1 MKKMPETLYCYK
13 EEEIDGK
20 GVHHLKFTK
29 YVRHDLVEATKV
41 EDLQVALEWIN
52 ESSKALM
59 ELYEGRTA
67 ELKALD
73 DRILKIHDTIRRSL
87 NTRCQEFSVNEF
99 QALCKEHWICSNSRT
114 IAKMIHENFPNGIA
128 IIDNGEKE

>member
-1 MKKMPETLYCYK
+1 MEKISK
-13 EEEIDGK
+13 
-20 GVHHLKFTK
+20 
-29 YVRHDLVEATKV
+29 A
-41 EDLQVALEWIN
+41 EDLQAALEWIN

-59 ELYEGRTA
+59 QPYKDRTE

-73 DRILKIHDTIRRSL
+73 DQILKIHDTIRRSL

-99 QALCKEHWICSNSRT
+99 QALCKEHWIWSNSRT